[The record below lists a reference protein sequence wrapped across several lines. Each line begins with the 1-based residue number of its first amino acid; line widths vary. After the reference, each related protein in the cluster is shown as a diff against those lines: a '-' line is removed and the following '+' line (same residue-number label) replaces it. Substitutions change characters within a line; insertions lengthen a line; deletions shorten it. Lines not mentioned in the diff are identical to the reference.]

1 MAILPDSTALGERPQ
16 IQPRTSVASYDL
28 PNLRTAGM
36 AGQQLERAGNE
47 LSQAGSIIEQTN
59 QKYDAISA
67 EDAFNKLKEQA
78 GALQF
83 DPQTG
88 FAQARG
94 GNAVGQEFNKAYTEQ
109 FNGAVAK
116 IGDGLQNQQQKLM
129 FQQRAAIATGQ
140 FQAALLQ
147 HQAQQ
152 TTVFA
157 NDTDNSTVKNGLSA
171 IAANP
176 YDQVRYDTE
185 MLGINAT
192 LAAKFQRNGYS
203 APMAD
208 SERRTITSAALASRV
223 GGMMLD
229 DPLKAAA
236 FYHDHE
242 TEFDPAQR
250 LELGR
255 QLKTTTDAQT
265 SRLDGQVAYQTAIA
279 PPAPAALPANLGADT
294 VKPYDATRITDL
306 VKAVKAPSQ
315 YDALIKEAAT
325 QYGVSPTELK
335 LRMIAESGGNVSAAS
350 SQGAAGLMQ
359 LTAETAQSLGVTD
372 RNDPKQSIMAGAKL
386 MAQYGGTVGGDMS
399 KVDQMYY
406 GPGTPNGLNTK
417 QYMANL
423 AAVRRQ
429 LFGAAAAPVTEADM
443 LASEGKVVATAKDAA
458 AARRPGDLV
467 YQDQVVSEARKNWAS
482 DLQALKGKEYS
493 DYSSILGVSV
503 GDAGAKS
510 LSDLTP
516 ALQTTFAGLT
526 PQNQHSLMN
535 LWASNQRAEDRAD
548 KIVPTVETNR
558 KTLSLLGQA
567 LNDPLAF
574 KSRDIA
580 ADIADLP
587 KGSQGQVMNAWVTID
602 KNMAKGANYQ
612 HALQVMKPSMEIAKI
627 KIPNAGE
634 KGSEKSF
641 DDYNAY
647 TSLLSSAVD
656 GFQESNKR
664 APTDKEIRDLATPLL
679 SQASITGGSWL
690 GFGDKQVK
698 AFQITPENES
708 RAAITMN
715 PAEKTSITTR
725 LTQRYGYTP
734 SESQIQQAKVL
745 SVLHANDPT
754 ALKTFDATM
763 RSAKP
768 KQGK

>member
-1 MAILPDSTALGERPQ
+1 MAVLPDATALGERPQ
-16 IQPRTSVASYDL
+16 IQPRTSVASYEL
-28 PNLRTAGM
+28 PNMRTAGM
-36 AGQQLERAGNE
+36 AGQQIEGAGNA
-47 LSQAGSIIEQTN
+47 LLQAGSIIEQTN

-67 EDAFNKLKEQA
+67 EDAFNQLKEKA

-83 DPQTG
+83 DPQSG

-94 GNAVGQEFNKAYTEQ
+94 GNAVGQEFNKAYTDQ
-109 FNGAVAK
+109 FDGAVAA
-116 IGDGLQNQQQKLM
+116 IGDGLQNQQQKQM
-129 FQQRAAIATGQ
+129 FQQRAAIASGQ
-140 FQAALLQ
+140 FQSSLMQ

-157 NDTDNSTVKNGLSA
+157 NDTDNATIKNGLSA

-185 MLGINAT
+185 MMNVSAS

-208 SERRTITSAALASRV
+208 QERKSITSAALASRV

-229 DPLKAAA
+229 NPLKASA

-242 TEFDPAQR
+242 LDFDPSTR
-250 LELGR
+250 LSLGS

-265 SRLDGQVAYQTAIA
+265 SRADGLTAYQTAIA
-279 PPAPAALPANLGADT
+279 KPAPGPLPPDMGADT
-294 VKPYDATRITDL
+294 VKPYDAGTINNL
-306 VKAVKAPSQ
+306 VAAVKAPSQ
-315 YDALIKEAAT
+315 YDAIIKDAAT
-325 QYGVSPTELK
+325 QYNVSPTELK
-335 LRMIAESGGNVSAAS
+335 LRMMAESGGNAGAAS
-350 SQGAAGLMQ
+350 SQGAGGLMQ
-359 LTAETAQSLGVTD
+359 LTPETATALGVTD

-406 GPGTPNGLNTK
+406 GPGTPNGPNTK
-417 QYMANL
+417 QYVANL
-423 AAVRRQ
+423 ASVRQQ
-429 LFGAAAAPVTEADM
+429 LFGTPNAPMSDADM
-443 LASEGKVVATAKDAA
+443 MGAEGKVVAAAKDAA

-482 DLQALKGKEYS
+482 DLQAIKGKEYS
-493 DYSSILGVSV
+493 DYSNILGVSV
-503 GDAGAKS
+503 GDSGAKS

-516 ALQTTFAGLT
+516 QMQTTFAALS

-535 LWASNQRAEDRAD
+535 LWDSNQRAEDKED

-558 KTLSLLGQA
+558 KTLALLGQS

-587 KGSQGQVMNAWVTID
+587 HGSQSQIMNAWVTID

-612 HALQVMKPSMEIAKI
+612 HALSVMKPMMEISKI
-627 KIPNAGE
+627 KIPNASE

-647 TSLLSSAVD
+647 TSLLSNAID
-656 GFQESNKR
+656 GFQTANSR
-664 APTDKEIRDLATPLL
+664 APTDKEIRDIATPLL
-679 SQASITGGSWL
+679 GQASITGGSWM
-690 GFGDKQVK
+690 GMGNKSVK
-698 AFQITPENES
+698 AFQIQPGDES
-708 RAAITMN
+708 NAVIPMS
-715 PAEKTSITTR
+715 PAEKTSITAR
-725 LTQRYGYTP
+725 LAQRYGYTP
-734 SESQIQQAKVL
+734 SDSQVQQAKVL
-745 SVLHANDPT
+745 SVLHSNDPA
-754 ALKTFDATM
+754 ALQTFDATM
-763 RSAKP
+763 KSAKQ